1 MLVVHV
7 VEAMCPRLDDLRQ
20 NLGKWL
26 HEAQETSKHRF
37 LPFPNVANESGRCA
51 PRDESVV
58 ATRNSERWQPERYSA
73 GLCRVEDGDGLDQ
86 PRRLTVH

>member
-1 MLVVHV
+1 MLVVHA
-7 VEAMCPRLDDLRQ
+7 VEAMCPRLDDLGQ

-58 ATRNSERWQPERYSA
+58 ATRKFREMAAREI
-73 GLCRVEDGDGLDQ
+73 LCGALSC
-86 PRRLTVH
+86 